1 MTQGRLRLH
10 HRIAIPF
17 ALVALLATSVAAL
30 IAVSA
35 ISQTLESRVEK
46 QVLST
51 LVVISQSD
59 FALNAS
65 ILRSVKAITGA
76 DIITYTSAGSV
87 VVTTVEPRDGSQ
99 RLIAAVT
106 DPEVTRAVM
115 SSVTSTPIVR
125 TMDCGRPCLVAHRRL
140 ITRPDTVVAVVEDTS
155 ELIAATRRLAAIVLI
170 GAALSLTV
178 MIVVSQVVTRRVTAP
193 LDEVLVRSEK
203 LALAGLMA
211 ARVAHD
217 IRNPLSSIK
226 MQTQLVGAR
235 LRGDAE
241 TQAQVGA
248 VLRDIQQVETVVKDL
263 IELARPGELK
273 RRPTPLN
280 DVIRDVLN
288 QLAPQLTYRKIAVDA
303 LLADGLPV
311 VELDADRFRQ
321 MLINVLGNA
330 ADAMTTGGTL
340 RVVTRQAAGGSTVVL
355 DVCDDG
361 IGIDPAI
368 RDRVFDPFV
377 STKRDGV
384 GLGLVNA
391 KAVIESHG
399 GTIELFAAEPKGTC
413 ARMTMPVNTR
423 HG

>member
-1 MTQGRLRLH
+1 
-10 HRIAIPF
+10 
-17 ALVALLATSVAAL
+17 
-30 IAVSA
+30 
-35 ISQTLESRVEK
+35 
-46 QVLST
+46 
-51 LVVISQSD
+51 
-59 FALNAS
+59 
-65 ILRSVKAITGA
+65 
-76 DIITYTSAGSV
+76 
-87 VVTTVEPRDGSQ
+87 
-99 RLIAAVT
+99 
-106 DPEVTRAVM
+106 
-115 SSVTSTPIVR
+115 
-125 TMDCGRPCLVAHRRL
+125 
-140 ITRPDTVVAVVEDTS
+140 
-155 ELIAATRRLAAIVLI
+155 
-170 GAALSLTV
+170 
-178 MIVVSQVVTRRVTAP
+178 MIVVSQIVTRRVTAP
-193 LDEVLVRSEK
+193 LDEVLMRSEK

-303 LLADGLPV
+303 QLADGLPV

-413 ARMTMPVNTR
+413 ARMTVPVNTR

>member
-1 MTQGRLRLH
+1 MADAGPSELPRR
-10 HRIAIPF
+10 
-17 ALVALLATSVAAL
+17 AAL
-30 IAVSA
+30 GVVGTWRRLNFEQRAAAVGSLLL
-35 ISQTLESRVEK
+35 IV
-46 QVLST
+46 ST
-51 LVVISQSD
+51 LGPFS
-59 FALNAS
+59 F
-65 ILRSVKAITGA
+65 
-76 DIITYTSAGSV
+76 
-87 VVTTVEPRDGSQ
+87 VE
-99 RLIAAVT
+99 
-106 DPEVTRAVM
+106 
-115 SSVTSTPIVR
+115 
-125 TMDCGRPCLVAHRRL
+125 
-140 ITRPDTVVAVVEDTS
+140 
-155 ELIAATRRLAAIVLI
+155 AAIVLI

-303 LLADGLPV
+303 QLADGLPV